1 MSLLSPTI
9 LPLSLACPPG
19 GCTLEPVPT
28 AAAAAYPEP
37 LAAPHACVEEDRKK
51 DEPALRCAALPPQ
64 STHVVSAGARVA
76 APAGGGV
83 SEVASIARP
92 PRSFRCAQAGCQRGK
107 WRPQAHASPA
117 AGRAAGAAGCAARLT
132 LTYAP
137 DGYTAALSR
146 CGSLLSLLE
155 VDSAP

>member
-19 GCTLEPVPT
+19 GCTLEPVPA
-28 AAAAAYPEP
+28 AAAAAYP
-37 LAAPHACVEEDRKK
+37 ARQGA
-51 DEPALRCAALPPQ
+51 PPQ

-92 PRSFRCAQAGCQRGK
+92 PRSFRCAEQAAKEGSGDHHT
-107 WRPQAHASPA
+107 AHASPA

-132 LTYAP
+132 LTYVRP
-137 DGYTAALSR
+137 TVTRLR
-146 CGSLLSLLE
+146 
-155 VDSAP
+155 

>member
-28 AAAAAYPEP
+28 AAAAAAYPEP
-37 LAAPHACVEEDRKK
+37 LAASHACVEEDRK
-51 DEPALRCAALPPQ
+51 
-64 STHVVSAGARVA
+64 THVVSAGARVA

-92 PRSFRCAQAGCQRGK
+92 PRSFRCARAGCQRGK

-132 LTYAP
+132 LTYLRP
-137 DGYTAALSR
+137 TVTRLG
-146 CGSLLSLLE
+146 
-155 VDSAP
+155 

>member
-51 DEPALRCAALPPQ
+51 DEPALRCAASPPSSQ
-64 STHVVSAGARVA
+64 KPTLSNISSCECNRV
-76 APAGGGV
+76 PP
-83 SEVASIARP
+83 P
-92 PRSFRCAQAGCQRGK
+92 PRSPPPCGKKKVDGGAVVEEDCAF
-107 WRPQAHASPA
+107 
-117 AGRAAGAAGCAARLT
+117 
-132 LTYAP
+132 
-137 DGYTAALSR
+137 
-146 CGSLLSLLE
+146 
-155 VDSAP
+155 